1 MAEVGG
7 VGEGVDALII
17 GVPLAASPG
26 NGTTGLAI
34 DVWEDISVG
43 SGSSWPSLGG
53 DSGGGGNK
61 GEEFHFMFIYY
72 NKQ

>member
-1 MAEVGG
+1 MAQVGG
-7 VGEGVDALII
+7 VGEGLAASII
-17 GVPLAASPG
+17 GGPSAASPG
-26 NGTTGLAI
+26 NGTTVLAI

-43 SGSSWPSLGG
+43 DGSSWPSLGG